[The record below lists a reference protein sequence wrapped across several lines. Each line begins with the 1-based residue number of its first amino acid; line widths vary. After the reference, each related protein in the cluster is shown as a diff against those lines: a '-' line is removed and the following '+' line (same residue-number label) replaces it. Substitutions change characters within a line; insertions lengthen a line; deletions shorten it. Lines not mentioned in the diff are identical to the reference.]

1 MGAFTITIPTS
12 DGTCSTPFGITDY
25 IGRALQAESLR
36 ALVGA
41 QRLSASRII
50 SAVDMPQQRRRPSL
64 MVLNAFR
71 HHGLYRM
78 VISDR
83 IVAGSITAGAQ
94 RLSASRIISA
104 ARRPHGRGVVVLNAF
119 RHHGLYRPNQ
129 NWSSIDITGAQR
141 LSASRIISAA
151 VAAPVLPRRLMC
163 STPFGITDY
172 IGTLHPAVTT
182 ENDAMCSTPFGITDY
197 IGCRLSASHHHTPI
211 EVLNAFRHHGLYRLA
226 ILNVSA
232 VSFSECSTP
241 FGITDYIGVP
251 DRLCGRLTGVL
262 NAFRHHGLYRLTIQ
276 LSIKT

>member
-36 ALVGA
+36 ALVVA
-41 QRLSASRII
+41 QRLSASLII

-64 MVLNAFR
+64 M
-71 HHGLYRM
+71 
-78 VISDR
+78 
-83 IVAGSITAGAQ
+83 
-94 RLSASRIISA
+94 
-104 ARRPHGRGVVVLNAF
+104 VLNAF

-197 IGCRLSASHHHTPI
+197 IGRARGDHAGHWL
-211 EVLNAFRHHGLYRLA
+211 VLNAFRHHGLYRSSIDPRRPRLPHRRA
-226 ILNVSA
+226 QRLSA
-232 VSFSECSTP
+232 SRIISEIDDKANISGNAMCSTP
-241 FGITDYIGVP
+241 FGITDYIGSRHRP
-251 DRLCGRLTGVL
+251 GCGYCLVL
-262 NAFRHHGLYRLTIQ
+262 NAFRHHGLYRIWPDAVVEETDYRCSTPFGITDY
-276 LSIKT
+276 IGRHRRV